1 MTELAVPAL
10 ARAARDA
17 RRALALSS
25 GATRDAFLHRL
36 AAELDTRR
44 DAILAANAED
54 VARARAGGMG
64 EALLDRLTLTPARLA
79 GIAAD
84 VRQVATLPDPLGE
97 RYDART
103 LDRIALEKR
112 RVPLGVIGVIY
123 EARPNVTVD
132 CAALCIKSGNAAVL
146 RGSADTLASNRAL
159 LDAVHTA
166 LAVVGLPTD
175 AVGLIDS
182 PDRAE
187 VEAMLGLNELI
198 DLIIPRGGA
207 ALHQRC
213 RQQSRIPVITGGI
226 GICHLYASATVDLER
241 ALPLI
246 DNAKTQR
253 PSVCNALDTVL
264 ADRRVAT
271 ALLPA
276 VVERLAAKGV
286 SFRAD
291 PDALALVGSH
301 PAVQPAGPEDF
312 DTEWLGLTLGLK
324 VVDGVNEAI
333 AHIQQHSTGHS
344 DGILSADPAEVAAFL
359 HAIDSAAV
367 YVNASTRFTDG
378 SQFGLGAEIAVSTQR
393 IHARGPMALEALTSY
408 QWVVH
413 GDYAVRP

>member
-1 MTELAVPAL
+1 MTEPTVTAL
-10 ARAARDA
+10 ARAARA
-17 RRALALSS
+17 ASRALALSD
-25 GATRDAFLHRL
+25 GTTRDAFLQRL
-36 AAELDTRR
+36 ADELDARR
-44 DAILAANAED
+44 VAILAANAED

-64 EALLDRLTLTPARLA
+64 KALLDRLTLTPARLA

-97 RYDART
+97 RFDARQ
-103 LDRIALEKR
+103 LDLIALEKR

-159 LDAVHTA
+159 LAAVHAALTA
-166 LAVVGLPTD
+166 VGLPTE

-226 GICHLYASATVDLER
+226 GICHLYAAASVDLDR

-264 ADRRVAT
+264 ADRRIA
-271 ALLPA
+271 AGLLPA
-276 VVERLAAKGV
+276 LVERLAAKGV
-286 SFRAD
+286 SFRAN
-291 PDALALVGSH
+291 PAALAIVGSH

-324 VVDGVNEAI
+324 IVDGVEDAI

-344 DGILSADPAEVAAFL
+344 DGILSADAAEAAAFL

-408 QWVVH
+408 KWVVR

>member
-1 MTELAVPAL
+1 
-10 ARAARDA
+10 
-17 RRALALSS
+17 
-25 GATRDAFLHRL
+25 
-36 AAELDTRR
+36 
-44 DAILAANAED
+44 
-54 VARARAGGMG
+54 
-64 EALLDRLTLTPARLA
+64 
-79 GIAAD
+79 
-84 VRQVATLPDPLGE
+84 
-97 RYDART
+97 
-103 LDRIALEKR
+103 
-112 RVPLGVIGVIY
+112 VPLGVIGVIY
-123 EARPNVTVD
+123 EARPNVTID

-159 LDAVHTA
+159 LAAVHAA
-166 LAVVGLPTD
+166 LASVGLPTE

-226 GICHLYASATVDLER
+226 GICHLYAAASVEIDR

-264 ADRRVAT
+264 ADRRIAA

-276 VVERLAAKGV
+276 LVERLAAKGV
-286 SFRAD
+286 AFRAE
-291 PDALALVGSH
+291 PEALAIVGAH
-301 PAVQPAGPEDF
+301 PAVQPAGPDDF

-324 VVDGVNEAI
+324 VVDGVEAAI

-344 DGILSADPAEVAAFL
+344 DGILSADSAEVARFL
-359 HAIDSAAV
+359 HAVDSAAV

-408 QWVVH
+408 KWVVR